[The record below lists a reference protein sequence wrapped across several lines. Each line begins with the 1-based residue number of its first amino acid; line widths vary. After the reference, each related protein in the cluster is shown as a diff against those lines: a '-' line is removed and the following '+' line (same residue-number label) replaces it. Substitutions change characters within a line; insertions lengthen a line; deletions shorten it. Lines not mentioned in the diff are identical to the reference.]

1 MRRAGAHSVRIRAR
15 GVRSSMALRWYTI
28 VVDCRDPKAQAQWWA
43 EVLGWHKIY
52 EADDE
57 VVLVPEWVTMESVK
71 TTPWDRQSQGLVFG
85 KVPEEKTV
93 KNRLHIDL
101 APHTSHD
108 RDAEIER
115 LLSMGATR
123 VNVGPDRRGGLGR
136 LRRPRGQRVLRPVVA
151 RVLNGRFLGKA
162 RRCASAGC
170 EHRRQRRLLG
180 RGHREI
186 ATWP

>member
-1 MRRAGAHSVRIRAR
+1 
-15 GVRSSMALRWYTI
+15 MALRWYTI

-57 VVLVPEWVTMESVK
+57 VVLVPKWVTMESVK

-85 KVPEEKTV
+85 TVPEGKTV

-101 APHTSHD
+101 APHTSDD

-115 LLSMGATR
+115 LLVDGRDAGER
-123 VNVGPDRRGGLGR
+123 RPDRRGVVGR

-151 RVLNGRFLGKA
+151 RVLNGA
-162 RRCASAGC
+162 
-170 EHRRQRRLLG
+170 
-180 RGHREI
+180 
-186 ATWP
+186 P